1 MIPTLPMM
9 IGLAVVARPLVL
21 VLLGEKWLPC
31 VPYLKVLSL
40 AGTLWPLHI
49 INLNVVTA
57 VGRSDLL
64 LRLEVAKKVLIGLGL
79 LATFRI
85 SVMAM
90 VWAVLIVSVACV
102 FLNSYYSK
110 VLIEYGP
117 ATQFVDLAPYAGV
130 SALTGALAWAA
141 GLPFPH
147 LPLLQLFTAVLVGLV
162 TYPATC
168 YILRLESYRSTLA
181 AVIGMFSSFRRSE
194 VDPKAPVCAS

>member
-1 MIPTLPMM
+1 VSLMIPTLPMM

-21 VLLGEKWLPC
+21 DPLGEKWLPC

-64 LRLEVAKKVLIGLGL
+64 LRLEVAKKVHHWPGSPRH
-79 LATFRI
+79 FQI

-141 GLPFPH
+141 GLPFP
-147 LPLLQLFTAVLVGLV
+147 
-162 TYPATC
+162 
-168 YILRLESYRSTLA
+168 IYRS
-181 AVIGMFSSFRRSE
+181 SSCSRLFWW
-194 VDPKAPVCAS
+194 DL